1 MWVGGVG
8 SLGVGGR
15 GGSHLVWV
23 GGAGG
28 VGSLSVGVG
37 SVVLSEAL
45 TFLLGFT
52 PMVKIITAALGQ
64 HEEMHV
70 TLLFANRTEKDILW
84 QAKLEQLQE
93 AFTTR

>member
-1 MWVGGVG
+1 
-8 SLGVGGR
+8 
-15 GGSHLVWV
+15 
-23 GGAGG
+23 
-28 VGSLSVGVG
+28 
-37 SVVLSEAL
+37 
-45 TFLLGFT
+45 
-52 PMVKIITAALGQ
+52 MVKIITAALGQ